1 MNALKMVGYCLIAIS
16 FLIPYLLRH
25 ENTESQQ

>member
-1 MNALKMVGYCLIAIS
+1 MDALKMTGYCLIALA

-25 ENTESQQ
+25 ESSETQ

>member
-1 MNALKMVGYCLIAIS
+1 MDALKMTGYCLIALA

-25 ENTESQQ
+25 ETTETK

>member
-1 MNALKMVGYCLIAIS
+1 MDALKMMGYGLIALA

-25 ENTESQQ
+25 EQETQ

>member
-1 MNALKMVGYCLIAIS
+1 MDALKMTGYCLIALS

-25 ENTESQQ
+25 ETSETQ

>member
-1 MNALKMVGYCLIAIS
+1 MDALKMTGYCLIALA

-25 ENTESQQ
+25 ETSETQ

>member
-1 MNALKMVGYCLIAIS
+1 MDALKMMGYCLIALA

-25 ENTESQQ
+25 ETLETP

>member
-1 MNALKMVGYCLIAIS
+1 MDALKMMGYGLIALA

-25 ENTESQQ
+25 ESSETI